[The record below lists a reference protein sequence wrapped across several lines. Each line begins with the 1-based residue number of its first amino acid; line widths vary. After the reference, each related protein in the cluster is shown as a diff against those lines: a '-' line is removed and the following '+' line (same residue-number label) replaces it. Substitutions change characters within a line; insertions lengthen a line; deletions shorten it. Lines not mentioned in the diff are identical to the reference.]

1 MRRHAMVA
9 LLFVLAASLAAA
21 TDDETAIRATFER
34 YRQALLA
41 GDGAAAWACVDART
55 RQYYDDLVRHA
66 LTSSRAELDKLE
78 PGYRFMVLRIRLEA
92 NRSTLGMMK
101 GRDAFLLAVERGMI
115 SRSSVEAIS
124 ELAQIRS
131 DGRLAGASL
140 PADPETPVFAFVR
153 EDREW
158 KLALWQTFDMLEDAF
173 AEMIKQSGHS
183 ENEFLKALLA
193 KVTTVKVDDRVFEGP
208 LP

>member
-1 MRRHAMVA
+1 MRRLTAVA
-9 LLFVLAASLAAA
+9 LLAVLLFPALARS
-21 TDDETAIRATFER
+21 DDDTAVRQTFER

-66 LTSSRAELDKLE
+66 LTSTRAELDKLE

-124 ELAQIRS
+124 ELAQVRS

-140 PADPETPVFAFVR
+140 LADPETPVFAFVR

-193 KVTTVKVDDRVFEGP
+193 KVTTVRVDDRVFEGP

>member
-1 MRRHAMVA
+1 MRRLVLLA
-9 LLFVLAASLAAA
+9 LLVCLAVTPTAAA
-21 TDDETAIRATFER
+21 DDEVAIRRTFER

-55 RQYYDDLVRHA
+55 RQYYDDLVRYA
-66 LTSSRAELDKLE
+66 LTAKRPELDQLE
-78 PGYRFMVLRIRLEA
+78 AGYRFMVLRIRLEA
-92 NRSTLGMMK
+92 NRAKLGMMK
-101 GRDAFLLAVERGMI
+101 GRDAFILAVERGMI
-115 SRSSVEAIS
+115 SRSSVESIN

-131 DGRLAGASL
+131 DGRLAGAAL

-153 EDREW
+153 EDGEW

-183 ENEFLKALLA
+183 EDEFLKALLA

>member
-1 MRRHAMVA
+1 MRRYATVV
-9 LLFVLAASLAAA
+9 LLFALAASLAAA
-21 TDDETAIRATFER
+21 ADDETAIRATFER

-41 GDGAAAWACVDART
+41 GDGAAAWVCVDART

-66 LTSSRAELDKLE
+66 LSSSRAELGKLE

-101 GRDAFLLAVERGMI
+101 GRDAFILAVERGMI

-124 ELAQIRS
+124 ELAQIQS
-131 DGRLAGASL
+131 NGRVAAASL
-140 PADPETPVFAFVR
+140 PADPESPVFAFVR
-153 EDREW
+153 EDGGW
-158 KLALWQTFDMLEDAF
+158 KLSLWQTFDMLEAAF

-183 ENEFLKALLA
+183 EDEFLKGLLA